1 MNEIIK
7 SDYIHLHCSLA
18 TKESLFQAAS
28 QWAAEAQIIE
38 NAEIFL
44 HGLWDREAEFSTGV
58 GDGIAIPHCRLEA
71 IRRPSVFFVHLEQP
85 ICWSPDEQV
94 DLVLVLAVPL
104 SNAENTHIKLL
115 SQLARKLIDETFV
128 GQLRSLD
135 KVSDICTLF
144 NDIQL

>member
-7 SDYIHLHCSLA
+7 PDYIHLHCPLT

-44 HGLWDREAEFSTGV
+44 NGLWDREAEFSTGV
-58 GDGIAIPHCRLEA
+58 GDGIAIPHCRLET
-71 IRRPSVFFVHLEQP
+71 IRRPSVFFVHLDQL

-94 DLVLVLAVPL
+94 DLILVLAVPL

-128 GQLRSLD
+128 NQLRSFD
-135 KVSDICTLF
+135 NVSDICTLF

>member
-7 SDYIHLHCSLA
+7 SDYIHLHCSLT

-71 IRRPSVFFVHLEQP
+71 IRRPLSSLPIWSSRSVG
-85 ICWSPDEQV
+85 
-94 DLVLVLAVPL
+94 VLM
-104 SNAENTHIKLL
+104 N
-115 SQLARKLIDETFV
+115 KLIWFSSWLFPYPM
-128 GQLRSLD
+128 LRILTLNYYPSLRA
-135 KVSDICTLF
+135 
-144 NDIQL
+144 N